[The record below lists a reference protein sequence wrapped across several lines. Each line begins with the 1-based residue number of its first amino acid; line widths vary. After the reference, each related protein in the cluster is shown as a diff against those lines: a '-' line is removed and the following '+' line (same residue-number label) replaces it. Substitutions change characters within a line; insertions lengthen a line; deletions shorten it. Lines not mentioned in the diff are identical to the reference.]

1 MRVKQFRYIVFFHI
15 ASGIEDD
22 EDRNLKIAS
31 IIEFC
36 YITTEDLN
44 HAEKQFEVVFP
55 FQGGGEQMSKNQNSI
70 LTMWEKVPLFYAV
83 MGWLACSVGLTACT
97 NLDRVI
103 PAPMVFDEQSKEI
116 LAIAPL
122 GTQKEQ
128 AISLLN
134 AAGISGEF
142 ASSPSIYYCDLWERE
157 NGKRWHLNV
166 ALLFNEAGALY
177 KTRPAQAA
185 VSWKSDSDSAS
196 DSETE

>member
-1 MRVKQFRYIVFFHI
+1 
-15 ASGIEDD
+15 
-22 EDRNLKIAS
+22 
-31 IIEFC
+31 
-36 YITTEDLN
+36 
-44 HAEKQFEVVFP
+44 
-55 FQGGGEQMSKNQNSI
+55 MSKSQKFQPAV
-70 LTMWEKVPLFYAV
+70 WEKFSLFYLI
-83 MGWLACSVGLTACT
+83 MGGLACLIGLTACT

-116 LAIAPL
+116 LAIVPL
-122 GTQKEQ
+122 GTQKER

-134 AAGISGEF
+134 AAGITGEF

-166 ALLFNEAGALY
+166 ALLFNEDGELY

-196 DSETE
+196 DSETEQ